1 MNFLSVTYSTLIQI
15 VAVLFGLGLLIF
27 IHELGH
33 FSMAKFYKVKVLK
46 FAFGFGKEL
55 FGFTR
60 GETRY
65 SVCLFPFGGM
75 VAMAGEN
82 PDEATGQK
90 GEFLSL
96 QWYKK
101 VMIAFFGPLMNYI
114 LAVLLFAFVFN
125 VWGLTNISSQA
136 VIGALAP
143 EACAQKAGLSVG
155 DKILSINSTEIKDW
169 MDLTANL
176 KDKAEQEIDLTVL
189 RNEEELNFKFVLDKN
204 PTTGAGMLGIQPE
217 ITKKKVSFFASFYY
231 GLDTALYQSTFTLK
245 YLWDKIITWEKPEVA
260 GPIGVIQVM
269 AKSAKSGIE
278 SYVRL
283 LAVIS
288 VALGLFNLL
297 PIPLVDGGMIVL
309 FILEGIIRKRIGLKV
324 IQVYN
329 TIGLSLILLIFLFA
343 TYSDLIRLGIGKL
356 FN

>member
-1 MNFLSVTYSTLIQI
+1 MGFLSGTYYTILQV

-55 FGFTR
+55 WGFTK

-65 SVCLFPFGGM
+65 SICLFPFGGM

-82 PDEATGQK
+82 PEEATGK
-90 GEFLSL
+90 EGEFLSL
-96 QWYKK
+96 NWFKK
-101 VMIAFFGPLMNYI
+101 VMIVFAGPFMNYV
-114 LAVLLFAFVFN
+114 LAFMLFAFCFSI
-125 VWGLTNISSQA
+125 WGIADISEKPI
-136 VIGALAP
+136 IGALAKDQ
-143 EACAQKAGLSVG
+143 CAQKAGLQIG
-155 DKILSINSTEIKDW
+155 DSIAYIDDIEIKTWKDIVP
-169 MDLTANL
+169 AL
-176 KDKAEQEIDLTVL
+176 KDKANKETKIIAERNGERLEFNIVID
-189 RNEEELNFKFVLDKN
+189 EN
-204 PTTGAGMLGIQPE
+204 PTTKVGMLGIQPQINKE
-217 ITKKKVSFFASFYY
+217 KCSFIEAVKLGFNTCIF
-231 GLDTALYQSTFTLK
+231 QSTFTLV
-245 YLWDKIITWEKPEVA
+245 YLWEKIVTWEKPEVA

-269 AKSAKSGIE
+269 AQSAKSGFE

-309 FILEGIIRKRIGLKV
+309 FLAEAILRKKINLKV

-343 TYSDLIRLGIGKL
+343 TYNDLIRLGIGKL
-356 FN
+356 FQ

>member
-1 MNFLSVTYSTLIQI
+1 MNFLSGTYHVILQI
-15 VAVLFGLGLLIF
+15 IAVLFGLGLLIF

-55 FGFTR
+55 LGFTK

-65 SVCLFPFGGM
+65 SICLFPFGGM

-82 PDEATGQK
+82 PDEATGEV

-96 QWYKK
+96 NWFKK
-101 VMIAFFGPLMNYI
+101 IMIVFFGPLMNYI
-114 LAVLLFAFVFN
+114 LAFILFAFSFS
-125 VWGLTNISSQA
+125 VWGVANISEKA
-136 VIGALAP
+136 IIGALA
-143 EACAQKAGLSVG
+143 ENQCAQKAGLKIG
-155 DKILSINSTEIKDW
+155 DTILSIDGIEIHYWNDIVPALKEKANKEIKLIIDR
-169 MDLTANL
+169 
-176 KDKAEQEIDLTVL
+176 KGEQLEFNILID
-189 RNEEELNFKFVLDKN
+189 EN
-204 PTTGAGMLGIQPE
+204 PTTKSGMLGIQPQINKE
-217 ITKKKVSFFASFYY
+217 QVAIFEAIKLGINTCTF
-231 GLDTALYQSTFTLK
+231 QSTFTLV
-245 YLWDKIITWEKPEVA
+245 YLWEKIVTWEKPEVA

-269 AKSAKSGIE
+269 AKSAKNGFE
-278 SYVRL
+278 SYIRL

-309 FILEGIIRKRIGLKV
+309 FLAEAIIRKKINLKV
-324 IQVYN
+324 IQIYN
-329 TIGLSLILLIFLFA
+329 TIGLSLILVIFLFA

-356 FN
+356 FQ

>member
-1 MNFLSVTYSTLIQI
+1 MITIFLQI
-15 VAVLFGLGLLIF
+15 IAVLFGLGLLIF

-33 FSMAKFYKVKVLK
+33 FSVAKFYKVKVLK

-55 FGFTR
+55 WGFTK

-65 SVCLFPFGGM
+65 SICLFPFGGM

-90 GEFLSL
+90 DEFLSL
-96 QWYKK
+96 SFYKK
-101 VMIAFFGPLMNYI
+101 IMIVFAGPFMNYI
-114 LAVLLFAFVFN
+114 LAILLFAFIFN
-125 VWGLTNISSQA
+125 IWGLAIISEKAQ
-136 VIGALAP
+136 IGALAKDS
-143 EACAQKAGLSVG
+143 CAQKAGLMID
-155 DKILSINSTEIKDW
+155 DKIISINGTEIEDW
-169 MDLTANL
+169 LGLTKNI
-176 KDKAEQEIDLTVL
+176 KDKAEQEVNLKVL
-189 RNEEELNFKFVLDKN
+189 RGNEELAFNFVLDKN
-204 PTTGAGMLGIQPE
+204 PTTGAGMLGIQPVIIKE
-217 ITKKKVSFFASFYY
+217 KASFFKSFY
-231 GLDTALYQSTFTLK
+231 LACDTVIYQSTFTLK
-245 YLWDKIITWEKPEVA
+245 YLWDKLIKWEKPEVA

-269 AKSAKSGIE
+269 ANSAKSGFE
-278 SYVRL
+278 SYIRL

-309 FILEGIIRKRIGLKV
+309 FLVEGIIRKKISTKV

-329 TIGLSLILLIFLFA
+329 SIGLALILLIFLFA

-356 FN
+356 FK

>member
-1 MNFLSVTYSTLIQI
+1 MNILSGTYSTILQI

-33 FSMAKFYKVKVLK
+33 FSMAKFYKVRVLK

-55 FGFTR
+55 WGFTK

-65 SVCLFPFGGM
+65 SICLFPFGGM

-82 PDEATGQK
+82 PEEATGLE

-96 QWYKK
+96 NWFKK
-101 VMIAFFGPLMNYI
+101 IMIVFAGPFMNYV
-114 LAVLLFAFVFN
+114 LAFMLFAFCFS
-125 VWGLTNISSQA
+125 VWGIADISEKPI
-136 VIGALAP
+136 IGALA
-143 EACAQKAGLSVG
+143 ENQCAQNAGLQVG
-155 DKILSINSTEIKDW
+155 DTILYIGNSEIKTWKDIVPA
-169 MDLTANL
+169 LR
-176 KDKAEQEIDLTVL
+176 DKANIETKVMILRGSEQLRFNIVID
-189 RNEEELNFKFVLDKN
+189 EN
-204 PTTGAGMLGIQPE
+204 PTTKAGMLGIQPQINKE
-217 ITKKKVSFFASFYY
+217 KCSFLEAVKLGFNTCIF
-231 GLDTALYQSTFTLK
+231 QSTFTLV
-245 YLWDKIITWEKPEVA
+245 YLWDKIVKWEKPEVA

-269 AKSAKSGIE
+269 AKSAKSGLE

-309 FILEGIIRKRIGLKV
+309 FLAEAIIRKKISLKV
-324 IQVYN
+324 IQIYN
-329 TIGLSLILLIFLFA
+329 TIGLSLILIIFLFA

-356 FN
+356 FQ

>member
-1 MNFLSVTYSTLIQI
+1 MSILSGTYSTILQI

-55 FGFTR
+55 WGFTK

-65 SVCLFPFGGM
+65 SICLFPFGGM

-82 PDEATGQK
+82 PEEATGME

-96 QWYKK
+96 NWFKK
-101 VMIAFFGPLMNYI
+101 IMIVFAGPFMNYV
-114 LAVLLFAFVFN
+114 LAFMLFAFCFS
-125 VWGLTNISSQA
+125 VWGIADVSEKPI
-136 VIGALAP
+136 IGALA
-143 EACAQKAGLSVG
+143 ENQCAQTAGLQVG
-155 DKILSINSTEIKDW
+155 DTILYIGNAEIKTWKDIVP
-169 MDLTANL
+169 AL
-176 KDKAEQEIDLTVL
+176 KDKANTETKVMILRGNEQLRFNIVID
-189 RNEEELNFKFVLDKN
+189 EN
-204 PTTGAGMLGIQPE
+204 PTTKAGMLGIQPQINKE
-217 ITKKKVSFFASFYY
+217 KCSFPEAVKLGFNTCIF
-231 GLDTALYQSTFTLK
+231 QSTFTLV
-245 YLWDKIITWEKPEVA
+245 YLWDKLIAWEKPEVA

-269 AKSAKSGIE
+269 AKSAKSGLE
-278 SYVRL
+278 NYVRL

-297 PIPLVDGGMIVL
+297 PIPLVDGGMIIL
-309 FILEGIIRKRIGLKV
+309 FLVEAIIRKKISLKV

-329 TIGLSLILLIFLFA
+329 TIGLSLILIIFLFA

-356 FN
+356 FQ

>member
-1 MNFLSVTYSTLIQI
+1 MSFLSVTYSMLLQI
-15 VAVLFGLGLLIF
+15 VGVIFGLGLLIF

-33 FSMAKFYKVKVLK
+33 FSMAKFYKVRVLK

-90 GEFLSL
+90 GEYLSL

-101 VMIAFFGPLMNYI
+101 VMVAFFGPFMNYV

-125 VWGLTNISSQA
+125 IWGLTNISSQA

-143 EACAQKAGLSVG
+143 EACAQKAGLEIK
-155 DKILSINSTEIKDW
+155 DKILSVNGVEIKDW
-169 MDLTANL
+169 TSLIANL
-176 KDKAEQEIDLTVL
+176 KDKAEKEVEIKIL
-189 RNEEELNFKFVLDKN
+189 RNEQELNFKFVLDKN
-204 PTTGAGMLGIQPE
+204 PATGAGMLGIQPE
-217 ITKKKVSFFASFYY
+217 ITKEKVSFFSSFYY
-231 GLDTALYQSTFTLK
+231 GLDTAIYQSVFTLK
-245 YLWDKIITWEKPEVA
+245 YLWDKIVTWEKPEVA

-269 AKSAKSGIE
+269 AKSAKSGFE
-278 SYVRL
+278 SYIRL

-356 FN
+356 FD

>member
-1 MNFLSVTYSTLIQI
+1 MISIILQI
-15 VAVLFGLGLLIF
+15 IAVLFGLGLLIF

-33 FSMAKFYKVKVLK
+33 FAMAKFYKVKVLK

-55 FGFTR
+55 IGFTK

-82 PDEATGQK
+82 PDDATGQK
-90 GEFLSL
+90 DEFLSL
-96 QWYKK
+96 PFYKK
-101 VMIAFFGPLMNYI
+101 IMIVFAGPFMNYI
-114 LAVLLFAFVFN
+114 LAILLFAFIFN
-125 VWGLTNISSQA
+125 IWGLAVISDEA
-136 VIGALAP
+136 KIGALAKNS
-143 EACAQKAGLSVG
+143 CAQKAGLLVN
-155 DKILSINSTEIKDW
+155 DKILSIDGIEQKDW
-169 MDLTANL
+169 FDLTNSL
-176 KDKAEQEIDLTVL
+176 KDKAEKEINVKIQRQDQELDF
-189 RNEEELNFKFVLDKN
+189 NFVLDKN
-204 PTTGAGMLGIQPE
+204 PTTGSGMLGIQPVVLKE
-217 ITKKKVSFFASFYY
+217 KISFFKSFYY
-231 GLDTALYQSTFTLK
+231 AGDTAIYQTTFTLQ
-245 YLWDKIITWEKPEVA
+245 YLWDKLIKWEKPEVA

-269 AKSAKSGIE
+269 ANSAKSGIE
-278 SYVRL
+278 SYTRL

-309 FILEGIIRKRIGLKV
+309 FFLEGIIRKKISTKV

-329 TIGLSLILLIFLFA
+329 SIGLALILLIFLFA

-356 FN
+356 FK